1 MTSTTRSRRRTASAA
16 LAAASFL
23 LLAGLGI
30 AAAPASYAGTPGGTS
45 ARDRNSDFD
54 GDGYDDILIGAP
66 DGTVGGKKGAGFVTV
81 QYGAPHG
88 IGTNNSVPKGRTAL
102 FSQNTAG
109 VPGTAQTGDSFGAAV
124 ATGDLDGDGY
134 DDAVI
139 GAPGKEAG
147 ALEDAGQ
154 VTVLYGSKNGLGA
167 ARSVAFASAAPAAG
181 ARFGLAVTAA
191 RLTGETPADVVAV
204 LDQRGA
210 ELFTYSGGAL
220 RHTGSLDTTA
230 HPAGR
235 AIQPAYLTTGD
246 YDADGY
252 ADLVVSG
259 YSPDDDYAQGW
270 SAVYSGGEHGLT
282 HLRDLRGGI
291 STASGDIN
299 KDGYDDLVTGQNS
312 SPDAEAEGLTGGLVG
327 VYYGGEEG
335 PKGLESEDG
344 TPQWW
349 TQNSP
354 GVPGTGEHGDAWG
367 SELSVGDVDGDGYA
381 DLAIGAPGENI
392 GTVADAGAVWLL
404 RGSADGLTATGAQS
418 FDQNTAGVPGT
429 AESGDLWGA
438 QVRLADTDR
447 DGHSELLA
455 AAPGEDTQDGVVWQ
469 LPAST
474 KGLVADGS
482 WLYGAGALGDSAG
495 TARFGAAIDE

>member
-109 VPGTAQTGDSFGAAV
+109 VPGTAQTGDFFGAAV

-230 HPAGR
+230 HPA
-235 AIQPAYLTTGD
+235 AAP
-246 YDADGY
+246 
-252 ADLVVSG
+252 
-259 YSPDDDYAQGW
+259 
-270 SAVYSGGEHGLT
+270 
-282 HLRDLRGGI
+282 
-291 STASGDIN
+291 
-299 KDGYDDLVTGQNS
+299 S
-312 SPDAEAEGLTGGLVG
+312 SPPT
-327 VYYGGEEG
+327 
-335 PKGLESEDG
+335 
-344 TPQWW
+344 
-349 TQNSP
+349 
-354 GVPGTGEHGDAWG
+354 
-367 SELSVGDVDGDGYA
+367 
-381 DLAIGAPGENI
+381 
-392 GTVADAGAVWLL
+392 
-404 RGSADGLTATGAQS
+404 
-418 FDQNTAGVPGT
+418 
-429 AESGDLWGA
+429 
-438 QVRLADTDR
+438 
-447 DGHSELLA
+447 
-455 AAPGEDTQDGVVWQ
+455 
-469 LPAST
+469 
-474 KGLVADGS
+474 
-482 WLYGAGALGDSAG
+482 
-495 TARFGAAIDE
+495 